1 MGGAKSLGVLVLAAL
16 ASGGAWAQGKGM
28 TLPDGKTYLGL
39 SVGRSYFDASCDTTP
54 SLACNRADRTARFSL
69 GRSIDPN
76 WSVEAS
82 YVDLGTMARLGNATR
97 AQGLDL
103 SMVGRARLAPDVGV
117 FGKLGTTYGRTETSV
132 MGGPPAS
139 AAPFAGNEQGFGLSF
154 GGGVS
159 YDITK
164 RLSATLEVDSHDFR
178 FAGGGREAVRSTNL
192 GLQFKY

>member
-1 MGGAKSLGVLVLAAL
+1 MVDARSLGVLVLAAF
-16 ASGGAWAQGKGM
+16 ASAGAWAQGKGM
-28 TLPDGKTYLGL
+28 SLPDGKTYLGL
-39 SVGRSYFDASCDTTP
+39 SVGRSYFDANCDNTP
-54 SLACNRADRTARFSL
+54 SLTCNRTDRTARLSL

-82 YVDLGTMARLGNATR
+82 YVDLGTMARLGGETR
-97 AQGLDL
+97 AQGVDL
-103 SMVGRARLAPDVGV
+103 SMVGRAKLASTVGV
-117 FGKLGTTYGRTETSV
+117 FGKLGTTYGRTDTSV
-132 MGGPPAS
+132 MGAPGAS

-178 FAGGGREAVRSTNL
+178 FAGGGHEAVRSTNL